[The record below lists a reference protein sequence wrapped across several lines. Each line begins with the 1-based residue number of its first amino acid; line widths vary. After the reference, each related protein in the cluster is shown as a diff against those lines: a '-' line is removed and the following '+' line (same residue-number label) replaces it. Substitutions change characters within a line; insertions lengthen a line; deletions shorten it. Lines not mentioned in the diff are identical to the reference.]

1 MFSYL
6 GFATREFKNFYMGGC
21 KLCSNK
27 VTDEMKHVKLSEK
40 EWLHRQG
47 YSKKILFTED
57 DLKSKGN
64 IVQVVRNEAHTE
76 IKPHYHKRMI
86 EIYHILKG
94 NAIVFCG
101 DLRSRVEPRDTIL
114 CEPGEVHGVVNDTDE
129 DFVFVVFKINAKD
142 DDMVWT

>member
-1 MFSYL
+1 M
-6 GFATREFKNFYMGGC
+6 
-21 KLCSNK
+21 KL
-27 VTDEMKHVKLSEK
+27 VKLNEK

-47 YSKKILFTED
+47 YSKKILLTED

-76 IKPHYHKRMI
+76 IKPHYHEQMI
-86 EIYHILKG
+86 EIYHILEG

-101 DLRSRVEPRDTIL
+101 DLRSRVKPGDTLL
-114 CEPGEVHGVVNDTDE
+114 CEPKEVHGVVNDTDE

-142 DDMVWT
+142 DDMVWA